1 MFSSSEDLTKRY
13 YYQTNSKKLQTL
25 CVYGDSMGV
34 HYHKL
39 AKSRPL
45 CKEMFLECNNKYM
58 WIYDVS
64 FKTYGRQVNVIIM
77 KATFRAGIILLDC
90 VYALNQSVHNLSSL
104 TAWRVLG
111 RSRIHPGPDK

>member
-1 MFSSSEDLTKRY
+1 MFSSSEDLTQRY
-13 YYQTNSKKLQTL
+13 HYQTNSKKLQTL

-64 FKTYGRQVNVIIM
+64 FKTCSRQV
-77 KATFRAGIILLDC
+77 LYL
-90 VYALNQSVHNLSSL
+90 
-104 TAWRVLG
+104 
-111 RSRIHPGPDK
+111 

>member
-1 MFSSSEDLTKRY
+1 MNTSNFSIFLYWIIITVSITEDNMFSSSDDLTKRY
-13 YYQTNSKKLQTL
+13 YYRTNSKKLQTL

-64 FKTYGRQVNVIIM
+64 FKTCSRQV
-77 KATFRAGIILLDC
+77 LYL
-90 VYALNQSVHNLSSL
+90 
-104 TAWRVLG
+104 
-111 RSRIHPGPDK
+111 

>member
-1 MFSSSEDLTKRY
+1 MNTSNYFYFFYWIIVTVSITEDNLFSSSEDLTKRY
-13 YYQTNSKKLQTL
+13 HYQAKSKRLQTL

-64 FKTYGRQVNVIIM
+64 FKTN
-77 KATFRAGIILLDC
+77 
-90 VYALNQSVHNLSSL
+90 
-104 TAWRVLG
+104 
-111 RSRIHPGPDK
+111 SRHGLYL